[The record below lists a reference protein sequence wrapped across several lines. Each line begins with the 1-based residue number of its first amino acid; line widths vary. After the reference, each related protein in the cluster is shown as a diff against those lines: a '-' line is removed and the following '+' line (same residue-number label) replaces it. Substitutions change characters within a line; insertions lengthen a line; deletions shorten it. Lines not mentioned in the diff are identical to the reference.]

1 MGSVPPLLSFL
12 LMIAAGW
19 VHRHQL
25 IVIEFLQAE
34 NRLLKERLHGKRIRF
49 TDAER
54 ALLARKAKAV
64 GRKALLELDTIVSP
78 DTLLRW
84 HRRLV
89 AQKWNFT
96 HRRGPGRPGIMRHI
110 SELIVRMAQ
119 ENPRWGYTRIQGAL
133 ANLSHKVGR
142 GTIANVLKRNGIE
155 PSPER
160 GTRTPWSTFLKAHW
174 KVLAASDFLTV
185 EVWTG
190 RGLVTHYLLFVI
202 SLADRV
208 VNIAGI
214 TTRPDE
220 SWMLQIARNVT
231 DSQAGALRAKRYLI
245 IDRDT
250 KYSEQFRRLIRDN
263 GTKVIRLPPM
273 SPNLNAYAERFVRS
287 IKDECL
293 NRMIFVGQ
301 ASLRRAVA
309 EYVDH
314 YHAERNHQ
322 GLANRL
328 IHVPKAAS
336 ANVGAIYRRP
346 RLGGTHPLRLD
357 GAHEAIRVDLRASEP
372 ELRSHARLLQ
382 RGQLT
387 CLPSSPA
394 MGNQGCKLPA
404 QCQNHKLRCC
414 RLIPEMVEK
423 EGGFRH

>member
-1 MGSVPPLLSFL
+1 MGSVPPLLSLL

-84 HRRLV
+84 HRRFV

-160 GTRTPWSTFLKAHW
+160 GRRTPWSTFLKAHW

-250 KYSEQFRRLIRDN
+250 KYSAQFRRLIRDN

-309 EYVDH
+309 EYIDH

-346 RLGGTHPLRLD
+346 RLGGTLNFYYRK
-357 GAHEAIRVDLRASEP
+357 AA
-372 ELRSHARLLQ
+372 
-382 RGQLT
+382 
-387 CLPSSPA
+387 
-394 MGNQGCKLPA
+394 
-404 QCQNHKLRCC
+404 
-414 RLIPEMVEK
+414 
-423 EGGFRH
+423 

>member
-1 MGSVPPLLSFL
+1 VPPLLSFL

-34 NRLLKERLHGKRIRF
+34 NRLLKDRLRGRRLRF

-89 AQKWNFT
+89 AQKWHFAE
-96 HRRGPGRPGIMRHI
+96 RRSAGRPGIMRHI

-119 ENPRWGYTRIQGAL
+119 DNRSWGYTRIQGAL
-133 ANLSHKVGR
+133 ANLNHKVGG
-142 GTIANVLKRNGIE
+142 GTIANVLKRNGVE
-155 PSPER
+155 PAPER
-160 GTRTPWSTFLKAHW
+160 SRRTPWSTFLKAHW
-174 KVLAASDFLTV
+174 RVLAASDFLTV

-190 RGLVTHYLLFVI
+190 RGLVTHYLLFMI

-208 VNIAGI
+208 VKIAGI

-220 SWMLQIARNVT
+220 AWMLQIARNET
-231 DSQAGALRAKRYLI
+231 DSQAGALHSKRYLI

-250 KYSEQFRRLIRDN
+250 KYSAQFRRLIRDN
-263 GTKVIRLPPM
+263 GTTVIRLPPM

-293 NRMIFVGQ
+293 NRMIFIVQ
-301 ASLRRAVA
+301 ASLRRAVD
-309 EYVDH
+309 EYVEH
-314 YHAERNHQ
+314 YHRERNHQ
-322 GLANRL
+322 GLDNRL
-328 IHVPKAAS
+328 IQLPTAVTADPDPIRCHA
-336 ANVGAIYRRP
+336 
-346 RLGGTHPLRLD
+346 RLGGTLNFYYR
-357 GAHEAIRVDLRASEP
+357 EAA
-372 ELRSHARLLQ
+372 
-382 RGQLT
+382 
-387 CLPSSPA
+387 
-394 MGNQGCKLPA
+394 
-404 QCQNHKLRCC
+404 
-414 RLIPEMVEK
+414 
-423 EGGFRH
+423 

>member
-12 LMIAAGW
+12 LMVVSGW

-25 IVIEFLQAE
+25 LVIEFLQAE
-34 NRLLKERLHGKRIRF
+34 NRLLKERLRGKRIRF

-110 SELIVRMAQ
+110 AELIVRMAQ

-160 GTRTPWSTFLKAHW
+160 SKRTPWSTFLKTHW

-190 RGLVTHYLLFVI
+190 RGLVTHYLLFII

-220 SWMLQIARNVT
+220 SWMLQVARNAT
-231 DSQAGALRAKRYLI
+231 DSQAGALNSKRYLI
-245 IDRDT
+245 VDRDS

-293 NRMIFVGQ
+293 SRMIFIGH
-301 ASLRRAVA
+301 ASLRRAVT
-309 EYVDH
+309 EYMDH

-322 GLANRL
+322 GLENRL
-328 IHVPKAAS
+328 IHAPAAVT
-336 ANVGAIYRRP
+336 ANVGAIYRRA
-346 RLGGTHPLRLD
+346 RLGGTL
-357 GAHEAIRVDLRASEP
+357 
-372 ELRSHARLLQ
+372 
-382 RGQLT
+382 
-387 CLPSSPA
+387 
-394 MGNQGCKLPA
+394 NFY
-404 QCQNHKLRCC
+404 C
-414 RLIPEMVEK
+414 RK
-423 EGGFRH
+423 AA